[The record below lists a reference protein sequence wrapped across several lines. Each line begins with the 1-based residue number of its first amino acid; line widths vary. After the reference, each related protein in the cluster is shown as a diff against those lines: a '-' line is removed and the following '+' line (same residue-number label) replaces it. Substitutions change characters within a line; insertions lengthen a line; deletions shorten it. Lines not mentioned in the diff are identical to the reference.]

1 MKNFYPISFY
11 LNQKFVFDILAILE
25 DGFSQMQSLKRTE
38 NSESSS
44 DKKINGEI
52 GISNAFGFL
61 GISLGGSKDS
71 NQKAGNQQ
79 ESEFQKVHTPNSLF
93 AKMRQILFKKNLVR
107 TNDIMKAQPGEF
119 VEFKAI
125 LRKNPIIDNLESYFS
140 VFKLAMNFEDKPV
153 GNQKNIKLEQQS
165 NKKIFS
171 QFDNLVGQLKA
182 DGNIDLLGE
191 HTGLENFTA
200 VITIDGD
207 YLNDP
212 LLTDIAD
219 GEFSVFGKVIRVL
232 DEKSNDKIN
241 LLRKTSLSK
250 INNVL
255 LDQMFSG
262 FQNLENDGI
271 KSSEFKPEVDPPVV
285 QIIPISIFT

>member
-25 DGFSQMQSLKRTE
+25 DGFSEMQSLRTIE
-38 NSESSS
+38 NSENTS

-52 GISNAFGFL
+52 GVSNAFGFL
-61 GISLGGSKDS
+61 GISLGGSNNKGE
-71 NQKAGNQQ
+71 KKGNIQ
-79 ESEFQKVHTPNSLF
+79 ESEFKKVHTPNSLF
-93 AKMRQILFKKNLVR
+93 SKMRETLFKKNLVR
-107 TNDIMKAQPGEF
+107 THEIMKAQPGDF

-125 LRKNPIIDNLESYFS
+125 LRKNPIIDNLENYFS
-140 VFKLAMNFEDKPV
+140 VFKLAMTFEDKPV

-165 NKKIFS
+165 NKKLLN
-171 QFDNLVGQLKA
+171 QFENLVEQLRS
-182 DGNIDLLGE
+182 DGNIDLIGE
-191 HTGLENFTA
+191 HTGQENFTS
-200 VITIDGD
+200 VLTIDGD

-212 LLTDIAD
+212 MLSDMAD
-219 GEFSVFGKVIRVL
+219 GEFSVFGKVIRVINENS
-232 DEKSNDKIN
+232 DDKIN

-255 LDQMFSG
+255 LEQMFSG
-262 FQNLENDGI
+262 FQNLENDGL
-271 KSSEFKPEVDPPVV
+271 KASDFKPEVDPPVV